1 MPLLGSVSAMEIG
14 DESGP
19 TIVFPE
25 ASFAEIDSVSVRAV
39 PSTGGTQVLCAAL
52 NAEPSVW
59 TPDGGVATLAA
70 VVTPPRTS
78 GVVTVVVPVGFT
90 ATVRVPVESSAP
102 LLS

>member
-1 MPLLGSVSAMEIG
+1 MLGSVSAIGIG
-14 DESGP
+14 DASGP

-25 ASFAEIDSVSVRAV
+25 ASLAEIDSVSACVV

-52 NAEPSVW
+52 NAEPSGW
-59 TPDGGVATLAA
+59 TPGEGVARLAA

-90 ATVRVPVESSAP
+90 ATVMLPVESRAP